1 MSMFKEMM
9 ETYQEINTLEGG
21 VDFTK
26 GGFDQLYN
34 EYVKE
39 VKVNRIAE
47 NLSVVAGALIGIGSL
62 IMFSEAK
69 RHYQDK
75 D

>member
-1 MSMFKEMM
+1 MFKEMM
-9 ETYQEINTLEGG
+9 ETYQEINTLEDG
-21 VDFTK
+21 VKFTK

-47 NLSVVAGALIGIGSL
+47 NLSVVAGAMIGIGSL
-62 IMFSEAK
+62 IMFSEVK